1 MFSLGEISFN
11 HNRLDGSF
19 HTSSIA
25 INGKPKNFGWESKIR
40 HEMVI
45 SCYFDGSKCLEATL
59 LSRIAVAMDGQVVKC
74 PLLTLLILMW
84 IERITNHY
92 KLALT
97 QTWALNLHRF
107 LSLSRKPR
115 SAWNLC
121 PTFPCRQGKLRS
133 CNQPGMYKMSNLSPV
148 CRGSKPE
155 TGLFEITWSWKDT
168 MTSFGSLVWA
178 REKLCFFHGV
188 SPVFHVPEKIPSW
201 S

>member
-1 MFSLGEISFN
+1 MGIKDTPWDGYFMLLRWFQISLI
-11 HNRLDGSF
+11 
-19 HTSSIA
+19 
-25 INGKPKNFGWESKIR
+25 
-40 HEMVI
+40 
-45 SCYFDGSKCLEATL
+45 FDFPRDVWDDDPQWLTTCFKWLEATL

-168 MTSFGSLVWA
+168 ILWIFGLSTW
-178 REKLCFFHGV
+178 KLCFFHGV
-188 SPVFHVPEKIPSW
+188 SPVFHVPEMIPSW